1 MNSTKQIDAAMKRLE
16 DDPQLAREFDN
27 LRRTE
32 YPGKT
37 RREAAALGLAALE
50 ARRDAALASV
60 RAKAMKYT
68 ANVAAKTFK
77 KAVAAVAA
85 ITKPR
90 ADKRQ
95 GALPMDQWSF
105 GHLATAA
112 QAGDKAAQAELA
124 ARGYSQTS
132 NNTYSKLPV

>member
-1 MNSTKQIDAAMKRLE
+1 MNSTEKQIEAAMKRL
-16 DDPQLAREFDN
+16 DSDPALAADFDN

-95 GALPMDQWSF
+95 APLQISDWHVQHVMQAAEKGDQV
-105 GHLATAA
+105 AI
-112 QAGDKAAQAELA
+112 AEIQR
-124 ARGYSQTS
+124 RGYEINGTS
-132 NNTYSKLPV
+132 FTKKA

>member
-1 MNSTKQIDAAMKRLE
+1 MNSTTKQIDAAMKRL
-16 DDPQLAREFDN
+16 DSDPALAADFDN

-50 ARRDAALASV
+50 ARRDAALAKV
-60 RAKAMKYT
+60 RAKAMSYT

-95 GALPMDQWSF
+95 APLQISDWHTQHVMQSAVKGDQV
-105 GHLATAA
+105 AI
-112 QAGDKAAQAELA
+112 AEIQR
-124 ARGYSQTS
+124 RGYEINT
-132 NNTYSKLPV
+132 NNTFTKKA